1 MTKGGQ
7 RVRSDIME
15 KYVNAG
21 ECTVFASAISP
32 LSVVPLLQLDFF
44 CFFFFFSF
52 SVILP
57 SRFLSSGI

>member
-32 LSVVPLLQLDFF
+32 LSVVPLLQLDLEVETQ
-44 CFFFFFSF
+44 SHD
-52 SVILP
+52 IQIYME
-57 SRFLSSGI
+57 R

>member
-1 MTKGGQ
+1 MAYSRMTKGGQ

-32 LSVVPLLQLDFF
+32 LSVVPLLQLDLEVETQ
-44 CFFFFFSF
+44 SHD
-52 SVILP
+52 IQIYME
-57 SRFLSSGI
+57 R